1 MTTPMER
8 GVFLQPASE
17 EVPVWQPEMLHAE
30 PLNAMDDAALDDA
43 APGEPAADAAP
54 PSDLPTGRLDRA
66 RRAGSVSALLV
77 ISAMV
82 ALGGVTFA
90 VGRATSPGGSGT
102 GLTNNGAIGQNGVP
116 AFGANASGALNFARG
131 GPDDGVRLGAATVTG
146 TVMSVTSTSMTI
158 QEPNGR
164 TVTVATGSSTT
175 YHSQTSATSSD
186 VTTGATVVVQTSG
199 TGVVPNSGS
208 ASASASPGTAGAGTA
223 SDVTITSK

>member
-30 PLNAMDDAALDDA
+30 PLNAMDDAA
-43 APGEPAADAAP
+43 PGEPATDAAP
-54 PSDLPTGRLDRA
+54 PSDLPAQRPDRA
-66 RRAGSVSALLV
+66 RRAGSVSVLLV

-116 AFGANASGALNFARG
+116 AFGANASGALNFVRG

-146 TVMSVTSTSMTI
+146 TVVSVTSTSMTI
-158 QEPNGR
+158 QEANGR
-164 TVTVATGSSTT
+164 TVTVATGSSTA

-199 TGVVPNSGS
+199 IGVVPNSGS

>member
-8 GVFLQPASE
+8 GIVLQPASE

-30 PLNAMDDAALDDA
+30 PLNAMDDAA
-43 APGEPAADAAP
+43 PGEPAADAAP
-54 PSDLPTGRLDRA
+54 PSDLPAAAAAKRPDRA
-66 RRAGSVSALLV
+66 RRASSVSVLLA
-77 ISAMV
+77 ISAMI
-82 ALGGVTFA
+82 ALGGVSFA

-186 VTTGATVVVQTSG
+186 VTTGTTVVVQTSG

-208 ASASASPGTAGAGTA
+208 APASASPGTAGAGTA